1 MGLIDELHDELK
13 SRAEVKSVRSL
24 GLYRV
29 LSMIFKPEFLNDIVN
44 TVDSLTIKTAASGER
59 IKCKLS
65 YGEVVDMGLKSMDIT
80 DGVYI
85 ELYNYESTTVY
96 HVRIYKF
103 KSEDKEWIALYVD
116 ENPETPWWVKSERT

>member
-1 MGLIDELHDELK
+1 MGLIDELYDELK
-13 SRAEVKSVRSL
+13 DRAEVKSVRGL

-29 LSMIFKPEFLNDIVN
+29 LSMIFKPELLEDIVN
-44 TVDSLTIKTAASGER
+44 AVDSLTIKKAGER
-59 IKCKLS
+59 IRCKLS

-103 KSEDKEWIALYVD
+103 KGGGREWVALYVD
-116 ENPETPWWVKSERT
+116 ENPETPWWVKGERT